1 MGYKWCMVSKCTNTS
16 IKNPEKLFLCVPKN
30 EKMRKIWLQLAR
42 RDPNEIAVSTC
53 VYFCEDHFD
62 LERDIEN
69 FYQYRLGFSKK
80 LLLVKG
86 VLPSKLHC
94 QQNRSKRFSDCS
106 TSRRQKNC
114 FIRECEATAQSSPE
128 NVIATSNESVGIFEM
143 QNESCNEITAE
154 HSAAANKCIGLQINL
169 EPYCRSKSVPCLSG
183 KRPSLLSIPL
193 KASTG
198 EEAAHALSGEIEI
211 KEEPILTEPY
221 QQSLEEIE
229 QIFIKE
235 ENIKLEI
242 PEDLEACDPLQLEE
256 EELKTEAESTGH
268 GSEPES
274 VFPSGME
281 DDNRTGG
288 GGSLYTQFGLPTGM
302 GNTTECTIEKDTFCE
317 VKNRGSHDTP
327 HSCRVCPKTF
337 RTSLGLK
344 THSRSHKGERPYKC
358 EVCHKVFKF
367 RSKLRKHSQVHTGER
382 PYTCGVCNKAF
393 TEKCHLKSHS
403 RQHTGE
409 RPYECSLCQKKFLYS
424 SSLNIHLRLHTGERP
439 FACSVCPKTFT
450 QSSVLRNHLRMHT
463 GERPYSC
470 KICHKKFSQESS
482 LKNHINVHT
491 GTRPYSCDLC
501 QKSFKSRGSLWNHSV
516 VHSAERS

>member
-1 MGYKWCMVSKCTNTS
+1 
-16 IKNPEKLFLCVPKN
+16 
-30 EKMRKIWLQLAR
+30 MRKIWLQLPL

-62 LERDIEN
+62 VNNAPYETYYPISCLCLWSIIPVVKYNYVQLEKDIEN

-86 VLPSKLHC
+86 VLPSKFPF

-114 FIRECEATAQSSPE
+114 LIREYEATAQSSSE
-128 NVIATSNESVGIFEM
+128 NVIATSNESVGIEM

-154 HSAAANKCIGLQINL
+154 HSAVANKCIGLQINL
-169 EPYCRSKSVPCLSG
+169 EPDYRSKSVPCLSG

-198 EEAAHALSGEIEI
+198 EEATHALSGEIEI
-211 KEEPILTEPY
+211 KEEPILTDPY
-221 QQSLEEIE
+221 EQPLEEIE

-235 ENIKLEI
+235 ENI
-242 PEDLEACDPLQLEE
+242 
-256 EELKTEAESTGH
+256 ELKTEAESTGH

-288 GGSLYTQFGLPTGM
+288 SGSLHTQFGLPTGM
-302 GNTTECTIEKDTFCE
+302 GNTTECTIEKDAFGE
-317 VKNRGSHDTP
+317 VKNGGSHDTP
-327 HSCRVCPKTF
+327 HSCNVCPKTF

-382 PYTCGVCNKAF
+382 PYTCSVCNKAF

-491 GTRPYSCDLC
+491 STRPYSCDLC

-516 VHSAERS
+516 IHSKLSQDLQTNV